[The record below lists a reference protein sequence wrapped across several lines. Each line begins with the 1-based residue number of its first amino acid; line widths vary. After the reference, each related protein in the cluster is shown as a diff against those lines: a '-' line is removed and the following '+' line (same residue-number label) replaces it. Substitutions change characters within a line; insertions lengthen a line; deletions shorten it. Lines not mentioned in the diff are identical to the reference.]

1 MSATGAGKENGRGS
15 GTEQPC
21 RPLGTESEKERGS
34 VKGGEAE
41 EAVEEEQVE
50 ELLVGVE
57 AQQGQE
63 AEEERIW
70 GVSRC

>member
-1 MSATGAGKENGRGS
+1 M
-15 GTEQPC
+15 
-21 RPLGTESEKERGS
+21 
-34 VKGGEAE
+34 
-41 EAVEEEQVE
+41 EEEQVEVE

-57 AQQGQE
+57 EQRGRE